1 MRDWVGFAV
10 FLGILIVILAL
21 GLIFSDK
28 GIEREGKVIGTFTF
42 NGDTKCI
49 VLVDNVRYHD
59 YCKNIEGD
67 IVNIAIYESGQ
78 GNIHP

>member
-28 GIEREGKVIGTFTF
+28 GIEREGKVIGTYTS
-42 NGDTKCI
+42 NGDTRCI
-49 VLVDNVRYHD
+49 VLVDNVRYDD

-67 IVNIAIYESGQ
+67 IVKITIYDNGQ
-78 GNIHP
+78 GSIP